1 MATNRFVAD
10 AFRAAQPERWATTDA
25 SVRFI
30 GYLVQIWWHH
40 IANMRNFARAPSKRR
55 WMAENV
61 ESILIAVFTLG
72 AIVLVILTIDLP
84 WSALRD
90 SEIQPTGKWR
100 LLP

>member
-1 MATNRFVAD
+1 
-10 AFRAAQPERWATTDA
+10 
-25 SVRFI
+25 VRFL
-30 GYLVQIWWHH
+30 GYLVQSWWHH
-40 IANMRNFARAPSKRR
+40 ITNMRNLARAQNKRR

-61 ESILIAVFTLG
+61 ESVLITCLTLG

-84 WSALRD
+84 WSAMRD